1 MKIAVLPG
9 DGIGPEVTRAAV
21 EVAKAVSNKHGLEV
35 SFKYGDIGGAAI
47 DKSGVPLPA
56 DTIALCTSSD
66 AVLLGAVGGPKWDG
80 VDPEIRPETGLLQL
94 RKVLSTFAN
103 IRPAK
108 IYSSL
113 SADSPLKKE
122 IVDGGI
128 DIHIVRELTGGIY
141 FGDKGEKI
149 RSGVK
154 MAFDEKAYS
163 EPEIERVAVLAFEA
177 ARGRRGILTSVDKA
191 NVLRSSRMWRSVVD
205 RISADYPDVKVN
217 HMYVDNA
224 AMQLIID
231 PSQFDVILTA
241 NMFGDILSDEAG
253 AITGSIGLL
262 PSASLGAD
270 RVGLY
275 EPVHGSAPEIA
286 GQGKANP
293 LAAILSAAMLFR
305 YTGQHD
311 DIADSIENAVE
322 KMLEKGVRTADIAK
336 NGANAYKTDEVT
348 NAIIDIICN

>member
-21 EVAKAVSNKHGLEV
+21 EVAKHAAEQFNMDVTFS
-35 SFKYGDIGGAAI
+35 YGDIGGSAI

-56 DTIALCTSSD
+56 QTIDICTAAD

-80 VDPEIRPETGLLQL
+80 VDPELRPETGLLQL
-94 RKVLSTFAN
+94 RKALGTFAN
-103 IRPAK
+103 IRPAR
-108 IYSSL
+108 IYPSL
-113 SADSPLKKE
+113 SAESPLKKE
-122 IVDGGI
+122 IVEAGI

-141 FGDKGEKI
+141 FGDKGEKT
-149 RSGVK
+149 RAGVR

-163 EPEIERVAVLAFEA
+163 EAEVERVAVLAFEA
-177 ARGRRGILTSVDKA
+177 AKARRGRLTSVDKA
-191 NVLRSSRMWRSVVD
+191 NVLRSSRLWREVVE
-205 RISADYPDVKVN
+205 RVAKNYPEVQVG

-262 PSASLGAD
+262 PSASLGAE

-293 LAAILSAAMLFR
+293 VAAILSAAMLFR
-305 YTGQHD
+305 YTGQRE
-311 DIADSIENAVE
+311 DIACAIENAVAKVLEEGMRTSDLAKGNVDAAGTEDVTRAVIE
-322 KMLEKGVRTADIAK
+322 KLF
-336 NGANAYKTDEVT
+336 
-348 NAIIDIICN
+348 